1 MSREIKS
8 VLYVIVIL
16 QFCVIALL
24 AGMIAEGD
32 IAIIF
37 YLFGVI
43 LPLVCLIVFVTA
55 VFRLS
60 MKSNT
65 QNRSNL
71 IKLSDAEGE

>member
-8 VLYVIVIL
+8 ILCVIVIL

-24 AGMIAEGD
+24 AGMIAEED
-32 IAIIF
+32 ISFIF

-60 MKSNT
+60 RKGKT
-65 QNRSNL
+65 AL
-71 IKLSDAEGE
+71 